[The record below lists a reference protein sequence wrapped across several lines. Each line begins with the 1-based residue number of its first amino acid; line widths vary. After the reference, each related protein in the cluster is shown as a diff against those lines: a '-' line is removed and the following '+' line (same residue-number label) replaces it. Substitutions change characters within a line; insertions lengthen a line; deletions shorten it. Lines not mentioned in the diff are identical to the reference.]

1 MYSTNVVVSNSLG
14 LHARPAAQIAMRA
27 GHARPDVW
35 LISGN
40 EKADAKSVISILM
53 LACQRGNI
61 VTIKVEHRMDVEI
74 LNNIKALIESE
85 SLQ

>member
-1 MYSTNVVVSNSLG
+1 MYSTNVVVSSKLG

-27 GHARPDVW
+27 EHAKSGVW

-53 LACQRGNI
+53 LACQKGSV
-61 VTIKVEHRMDVEI
+61 VTVRVEHRMDVEI
-74 LNNIKALIESE
+74 LNNIKSLIEDE
-85 SLQ
+85 KFQ